1 MHERCSRHL
10 ACSSSARERNET
22 ANGASHVH
30 EDKEKYGGCATR
42 GCCNCKKRL
51 IHKFRQGLKW
61 KIIRRTTCLSAEI
74 CTRGGR
80 ASFKLSLG
88 VSTDHRLWRFRF
100 PLGTRKTCNT
110 NLRHLLR
117 PATSSCINSRIVT
130 RFQDSLV
137 IFPCAESISLIDLLF
152 FFELFCV
159 TIFW

>member
-1 MHERCSRHL
+1 MPVHERCSRHL

-30 EDKEKYGGCATR
+30 GDKEEYGGCATR
-42 GCCNCKKRL
+42 SCCNCKKRL

-100 PLGTRKTCNT
+100 PLGTRKTCNKPAT
-110 NLRHLLR
+110 SAATRHLLLHQFTHR
-117 PATSSCINSRIVT
+117 HSLSRLT
-130 RFQDSLV
+130 RY
-137 IFPCAESISLIDLLF
+137 PPMC
-152 FFELFCV
+152 
-159 TIFW
+159 